1 MATRPIALVVHG
13 HFYQP
18 PRENPWSDELETEP
32 SASPFHDWNARIH
45 AECYRANAYVRI
57 HDRAGHISSIENNYS
72 RMSFNFG
79 PTLARWIERNDPRAH
94 ERLLRADADQRHR
107 LGVGGAMAQA
117 YAHPIVP
124 LATPADRRTQ
134 LLWGLSDF
142 RRRFGRA
149 AAGLWLPET
158 AADEHTLATLI
169 DLGVRYTILAPEQIA
184 AVRAPGTHHEAGARS
199 EINDGWTLVDRDSV
213 DTGRAYRWMH
223 PDGSGRFLSVAVF
236 DGPLSR
242 QVAFGETTHDA
253 AAFVAAI
260 RASGAR
266 SKVDAPPLV
275 LCASDGELFGHHRKF
290 ADMNLAFTAFVEGPK
305 HRIDP
310 TNLAAYLEAH
320 PATWEMRLALG
331 PDGKGTAWSC
341 GHGVGRWFR
350 DCGCSMMPPERGW
363 NQHWR
368 APLRAALDCLQS
380 AAADFFE
387 DAGAHLLV
395 DPWGAR
401 DAYGEVVDA
410 PIAERDALLATFGT
424 PALAAGGERARES
437 ARLLLEMQR
446 ATLLMYASCGFYF
459 DDIAGLETALVIR
472 LAAYA
477 ADLLKDA
484 GGTPPLDEMLDLL
497 ATAKSNQVS
506 GETGADVFRQVA
518 GDRISPARAVATVAL
533 AKVASPDGAAEV
545 ASPGGVV
552 AIADQ
557 VVESRAEHASVSGMA
572 TVTSARTGT
581 VNDVRFHATWDKD
594 AGFRC
599 VADGVTIAPEQLGR
613 EDRRRLLPLLLA
625 RLVEQGA
632 PLSSARLAL
641 TLGRGVLGTGDE
653 AVDAPLRDAYA
664 QLLLR
669 GLDGGAH
676 AALVGA
682 ADLATELMDVAG
694 SALALG
700 TLARARA
707 EEHLAEILATEAGR
721 ASLGRLAARL
731 GFAPPP
737 GTKSAPAA

>member
-1 MATRPIALVVHG
+1 
-13 HFYQP
+13 
-18 PRENPWSDELETEP
+18 
-32 SASPFHDWNARIH
+32 
-45 AECYRANAYVRI
+45 
-57 HDRAGHISSIENNYS
+57 
-72 RMSFNFG
+72 
-79 PTLARWIERNDPRAH
+79 
-94 ERLLRADADQRHR
+94 
-107 LGVGGAMAQA
+107 MAQA

-158 AADEHTLATLI
+158 AADEHTLAALI
-169 DLGVRYTILAPEQIA
+169 DLGVRYTILAPEQVE
-184 AVRAPGTHHEAGARS
+184 AVRAPGPHHEPN
-199 EINDGWTLVDRDSV
+199 EGWTHVDRDSV

-266 SKVDAPPLV
+266 SKVDPPLV

-305 HRIDP
+305 HRIEP
-310 TNLAAYLEAH
+310 SNLEAYLEAH
-320 PATWEMRLALG
+320 PARWEMKLALG

-368 APLRAALDCLQS
+368 TPLRGALDCLQS

-387 DAGAHLLV
+387 DAGAHLLI

-410 PIAERDALLATFGT
+410 PIAERDALLASVGT
-424 PALAAGGERARES
+424 PALAAGGEPARAS
-437 ARLLLEMQR
+437 ARLLLEIQR

-484 GGTPPLDEMLDLL
+484 GGAPPIDDMLDLL

-518 GDRISPARAVATVAL
+518 GDRISPARAIATVAL
-533 AKVASPDGAAEV
+533 AKVASPDGASEV

-552 AIADQ
+552 AITDQ
-557 VVESRAEHASVSGMA
+557 VVEARAEHASVSGMA
-572 TVTSARTGT
+572 TVTSARTGAT
-581 VNDVRFHATWDKD
+581 SDVRFHATWDKD

-599 VADGVTIAPEQLGR
+599 VADGVTITPEQLGR

-664 QLLLR
+664 RLLLR
-669 GLDGGAH
+669 GLDGGAQ

-682 ADLATELMDVAG
+682 PDLATELMEMAG
-694 SALALG
+694 SALVPG

-707 EEHLAEILATEAGR
+707 EEHLAEILVTEAGR
-721 ASLGRLAARL
+721 ASLGRLGARL
-731 GFAPPP
+731 GFAPLP
-737 GTKSAPAA
+737 GTKTGPVA